1 LHFSSEFRFD
11 SKEKSGVLCKGLSFD
26 WYNFLYSILLL
37 FVLLIV
43 MFFDIKILSLEILII
58 LIIFC
63 ILLEQ
68 FYIVNLYFQS
78 KKDFGPYFRSKVI
91 KILKIVR
98 LKYIIRII
106 NVYIL
111 MWILDLNL
119 IEFIE
124 YNWWLI
130 IIYFI
135 YSEIL

>member
-1 LHFSSEFRFD
+1 
-11 SKEKSGVLCKGLSFD
+11 
-26 WYNFLYSILLL
+26 
-37 FVLLIV
+37 